1 MARHLPNSYEALL
14 SEVLPQLD
22 DGFVKRNKPVH
33 ERASSAAHFIVEHML
48 VSIEGDSKDDYLTK
62 PWFAGIYLPIIKWYE
77 QRYGAAITHPKHPHA
92 RAMVSYLGTL
102 YTMQIPLV
110 LTESGD
116 DGTRWVRF
124 PKEVLPTEQPLEWID
139 SPPPVSTMKP
149 KRRETFCQTVVHVAN
164 RLRAIN
170 NDLNTATHASKAVQR
185 MASTVVRHLDKAA
198 IDSASADLSS
208 NALAPWELQMA
219 CEKTMKAYL
228 SQTSGGYPE
237 THDLRALHKLA
248 ERTLN
253 WQGGKKTLAAF
264 PSERRVI
271 KWRYAELPAPL
282 PTDLWRMYEAAIEL
296 CCAYSSGMS
305 RKFVFNNFALQ
316 LRRAPWH

>member
-14 SEVLPQLD
+14 SEVLPQMNER
-22 DGFVKRNKPVH
+22 FIKHSKPVH
-33 ERASSAAHFIVEHML
+33 ERASSAAQFIVEHML

-62 PWFAGIYLPIIKWYE
+62 PWFAGIYLPIVKWYE
-77 QRYGAAITHPKHPHA
+77 QRYGAALTHPKQPHA
-92 RAMVSYLGTL
+92 HAVVSYLGAL
-102 YTMQIPLV
+102 YTMRVPLV
-110 LTESGD
+110 LTDSGE

-124 PKEVLPTEQPLEWID
+124 PKEVLATEHPLEWLD
-139 SPPPVSTMKP
+139 FPPPVSSMKP
-149 KRRETFCQTVVHVAN
+149 KRREAFSQTLLHVAN

-170 NDLNTATHASKAVQR
+170 NDLNTATHASKMVQR
-185 MASTVVRHLDKAA
+185 MASTVVRHFDKAA
-198 IDSASADLSS
+198 VDSAAVDLSS

-228 SQTSGGYPE
+228 SQDNGAYPE

-248 ERTLN
+248 ERSLN
-253 WQGGKKTLAAF
+253 WPEGKKTLAAF
-264 PSERRVI
+264 PSEKRVI

-282 PTDLWRMYEAAIEL
+282 PSDLWRMYGSAIEL
-296 CCAYSSGMS
+296 CYAYASRMS
-305 RKFVFNNFALQ
+305 RKFVFNNFAIQ